1 MASVYGVVAPNF
13 QIYTGTEMTMP
24 VEYAAI
30 KAGLLNLS
38 KYVTAYVNN
47 SKFRVNSVSPGGIL
61 DDQNQ
66 KFLQAYK
73 QHTLGKGMLEVNDVL
88 GSIVF
93 LLSNMSSYVNG
104 QNIIIDDGFLL

>member
-1 MASVYGVVAPNF
+1 M
-13 QIYTGTEMTMP
+13 
-24 VEYAAI
+24 
-30 KAGLLNLS
+30 LNLS